1 MAERIEFSRSIVVAE
16 LPAGGRAFS
25 IEAAADER
33 RAVAQ
38 RLGLVALHALR
49 AEGVVS
55 PAGADGAVR
64 LTGRLLAEVEQTCV
78 VTLEPFPATIAAAI
92 ESLYSPAACAGADD
106 DVPGCDAPAFDA
118 GAFDGAAFDGAA
130 FDGAAFDAGAFSFCE
145 PLEGDS
151 IDVGEA
157 VTQHLA
163 LELDPYPRK
172 PDAVLEWPRNQSDD
186 DAPVAP
192 SPFAA
197 LRNRS
202 GGGGSSH

>member
-1 MAERIEFSRSIVVAE
+1 MAGRIEFSRSIVVAE

-25 IEAAADER
+25 IEAAACER

-49 AEGVVS
+49 AEGVVA

-92 ESLYSPAACAGADD
+92 ESLYSPAADDSADD
-106 DVPGCDAPAFDA
+106 DLVNGDDVDA
-118 GAFDGAAFDGAA
+118 
-130 FDGAAFDAGAFSFCE
+130 FCE

-186 DAPVAP
+186 GAPVAP

-197 LRNRS
+197 LRNRG

>member
-16 LPAGGRAFS
+16 LPAGGRTFS
-25 IEAAADER
+25 IEAAACER

-92 ESLYSPAACAGADD
+92 ESLYSPAADDSVDD
-106 DVPGCDAPAFDA
+106 DVPGCDAPVFDA
-118 GAFDGAAFDGAA
+118 G
-130 FDGAAFDAGAFSFCE
+130 AFDAGAFSFCE
-145 PLEGDS
+145 PIEGDS